1 MPAAEL
7 MKLDKEKLIARIR
20 NAGTPKEAVPVLE
33 AEIDRILAA
42 AVAAE
47 ENPRLSEMLSFILRT
62 VRMTVRS
69 ADCVKEVRAFEEKT
83 GGRGKQGRSSAL
95 PLILLAVGIALIA
108 ALFLIAAAAGGFVV
122 SIKLLPVYILLAAG
136 GGALLYVS
144 GRMSAKGGKTADA
157 GNVRYECVA
166 DAPQLYRVLHAA
178 MTVADQCVSEAA
190 SEEAF
195 DERQEGT
202 SDAAG
207 LTGEE
212 LTLLAGLFE
221 AAYSGDAEYM
231 RDKIEELKA
240 VLHRRH
246 IEVVD
251 CSESTHSFFD
261 QMPSEREGTLRP
273 ALLSDGKVLRRGLA
287 HEPLLRI

>member
-1 MPAAEL
+1 MADKPKTNVDKFFEIYDADPAL
-7 MKLDKEKLIARIR
+7 QARY
-20 NAGTPKEAVPVLE
+20 AH
-33 AEIDRILAA
+33 IL
-42 AVAAE
+42 
-47 ENPRLSEMLSFILRT
+47 PDLRC
-62 VRMTVRS
+62 MQ
-69 ADCVKEVRAFEEKT
+69 D
-83 GGRGKQGRSSAL
+83 
-95 PLILLAVGIALIA
+95 
-108 ALFLIAAAAGGFVV
+108 
-122 SIKLLPVYILLAAG
+122 
-136 GGALLYVS
+136 
-144 GRMSAKGGKTADA
+144 
-157 GNVRYECVA
+157 
-166 DAPQLYRVLHAA
+166 LYRVLHAA

-195 DERQEGT
+195 DEKREGAF
-202 SDAAG
+202 DEAG